1 MAAATAAAGQYQRLN
16 EAQVTGIVR
25 LNEDQTAKLNSE
37 LDIVES
43 NVQVLN
49 EILTHLQSSAGKANN
64 AEQSEDLSLVKV

>member
-1 MAAATAAAGQYQRLN
+1 LTAATVAGNQYQRLN
-16 EAQVTGIVR
+16 ETQVTGIVR

-49 EILTHLQSSAGKANN
+49 EILTHLQSDKNIGST
-64 AEQSEDLSLVKV
+64 EQSEDLTLVKV

>member
-1 MAAATAAAGQYQRLN
+1 LAAATAGANQYQRLN
-16 EAQVTGIVR
+16 ETQVTGIVR

-49 EILTHLQSSAGKANN
+49 EILTHLQSDKNISIN
-64 AEQSEDLSLVKV
+64 EQSEDLTLVKV